1 MEKENLEKETEKNIS
16 RNEPEENTSKETSR
30 YVPEGNATKESPE
43 YVPLWK
49 DILYLFGKLVG
60 IILCFILL
68 SLFVFGLCR
77 NLDADMYP
85 ALKDGDLVIYYRLDK
100 DYIASDC
107 IVLTYDGRQQVRRV
121 VAVEGDTVDI
131 TEQGLVINGQLQWE
145 TYVYEETQR
154 YAEGVDFPITLQE
167 GEVFVLGDARAS
179 ATDSRIYG
187 AVNVADTKG
196 KVMLIL
202 RRRDF

>member
-1 MEKENLEKETEKNIS
+1 MEKQTLEKETEKNIS
-16 RNEPEENTSKETSR
+16 GIEPEVNTSR
-30 YVPEGNATKESPE
+30 ESPE

-49 DILYLFGKLVG
+49 DILYLFGKLAG
-60 IILCFILL
+60 ILLCFILL
-68 SLFVFGLCR
+68 SLFVFGLYR
-77 NLDADMYP
+77 NRDADMYP
-85 ALKDGDLVIYYRLDK
+85 ALKDGDLVVYYRLDK

-107 IVLTYDGRQQVRRV
+107 IVLTYDDRKQVRRV
-121 VAVEGDTVDI
+121 IAVEGDTVDI
-131 TEQGLVINGQLQWE
+131 TEQGLVVNGLVQWE
-145 TYVYEETQR
+145 NYVYEETRR

-167 GEVFVLGDARAS
+167 GEVFVLGDARAG

-187 AVNVADTKG
+187 AVNVADTNG

>member
-1 MEKENLEKETEKNIS
+1 MKKENVEKQTEKNTS
-16 RNEPEENTSKETSR
+16 GKEPEETIM
-30 YVPEGNATKESPE
+30 KESPE

-49 DILYLFGKLVG
+49 DILYLFGKLAG
-60 IILCFILL
+60 IILCFVLL
-68 SLFVFGLCR
+68 SLFVFGIYR
-77 NLDADMYP
+77 NQDADMYP
-85 ALKDGDLVIYYRLDK
+85 AVKDGDLVVYYRLDK

-107 IVLTYDGRQQVRRV
+107 IVLSYDGRQQVRRV

-145 TYVYEETQR
+145 TYVYEETRR
-154 YAEGVDFPITLQE
+154 YAEGVDFPITLQA
-167 GEVFVLGDARAS
+167 GEVFVLGDARAG

-187 AVNVADTKG
+187 AINVADTKG
-196 KVMLIL
+196 KVMLFL

>member
-1 MEKENLEKETEKNIS
+1 MEKQILEKETEKNIS
-16 RNEPEENTSKETSR
+16 RKEPKGNTSR
-30 YVPEGNATKESPE
+30 ESLE

-49 DILYLFGKLVG
+49 DILYLFGKLAG
-60 IILCFILL
+60 IMLCFVLL
-68 SLFVFGLCR
+68 SLFVFGLYR
-77 NLDADMYP
+77 NRDADMYP
-85 ALKDGDLVIYYRLDK
+85 ALKDGDLVIYYRMDK

-107 IVLTYDGRQQVRRV
+107 IVLTYDGKQQVRRV

-131 TEQGLVINGQLQWE
+131 TEQGLVINGLVQWE
-145 TYVYEETQR
+145 TYVYEVTQR
-154 YAEGVDFPITLQE
+154 YAEGMDFPITLQE
-167 GEVFVLGDARAS
+167 GEVFVLGDARAG

-187 AVNVADTKG
+187 AVNVTDTKG